1 MVCQLQREPMSR
13 PATLQRR
20 TTYLISLT
28 LVKLEAVGGEGDGA
42 ADDVDALERASFLE
56 GQIEGSTQQEDKQ
69 NPERERRVPGE
80 GVSLTASDGSP
91 LSPFDPRFEP
101 SGTRTGFKDVE
112 KKKEE
117 EGDILP
123 EEMSG
128 GRTRPSVQQTEGQL
142 PVETSKAS
150 RELKP
155 WKSVDIEA
163 SRTAKCQIPV
173 RIGQRPG
180 LLLKSHST
188 SRKDPKEGLSTV
200 AAKSLDRKEK
210 GDKAGGG
217 SSRLSWPENEAK
229 PKAKGSGPARGSPT
243 TEGQVKTGAPSTVSL
258 IPKPPRKG
266 KSRTLDNSDLHCLS
280 EDLKRGKEGE
290 KSRTSTRDRKM
301 LKFISGIF
309 TKSSPAA
316 SVSSPPYGTIPRDSS
331 NEDRSLGVAF
341 SSTQEWSLSRNI
353 SELRLGIVGSVRSG
367 KSALVHRFVAGS
379 YLPLESPEGG
389 RFKKEV
395 QVEGQSNLLLIRE
408 EGGPPDSQFSNWVD
422 AVVFVFSL
430 ENEDSFQ
437 EVLKYYTLLANYRN
451 TSDITVMLVGT
462 QDKISTSNPRV
473 IDDVRARQLCNDL
486 KRCTYYETCAT
497 YGLNV
502 DRVFNEAAQKIV
514 SLKKQSV
521 LMASCKSLPN
531 SPSHSGSSTPVSGQ
545 IPGQASNGGHASD
558 YSSSLPSTPN
568 VPHRELRGEAGPG
581 SSTPGSLHR
590 APRRRTSLFTNRR
603 GSDSEKRSLDSKG
616 DNIGSGR
623 AIPIKQSVLLK
634 RSGNSLNKE
643 WKKKYVTL
651 SNNGVLSYHPSMNDY
666 MQNSHGKEIDLLR
679 TTVKVPGKRPPRAV
693 SSCGSSAGING
704 LVKDIGGM
712 GVAETASAPSCPSGL
727 LPVDEQAVSSAS
739 KSERSLQRCPSS
751 LSNKGQ
757 SIDSNLS
764 IESTASPPSGKDPPP
779 PSPMIDRKKHRRKKS
794 MNLKG
799 DMTVGQAE
807 AKRKMWKLKSFGSLR
822 NIYKT
827 EEENFE
833 FMIVSSTGQTWHFE
847 ASSLED
853 RDSWVH
859 AIESQILASLQ
870 SCESSK
876 NKARM
881 DSQSEAVALQA
892 IRNTKGNAF
901 CVDCGASNPTWASL
915 NLGALIC
922 IECSGIHRNLGT
934 HLSRVRSLD
943 LDDWPLELTLVLN
956 SIGNEMANSIWER
969 NTQGRSKPSPDATRE
984 EREAWIRAKYE
995 QRLFVAELPDSELGV
1010 GVRLLNTVL
1019 ERDLASLLLLLAH
1032 SRKEE
1037 INAPPP
1043 PRDKDRR
1050 SALHLACETPDVVMT
1065 QLLVWYGSDV
1075 KARDAQG
1082 QTALAY
1088 ARRSGSQECVDIL
1101 LQHGCPNEGLAALP
1115 TPSLS
1120 RKSSTTSIGRT
1131 NSRRGVS

>member
-1 MVCQLQREPMSR
+1 MSR

-42 ADDVDALERASFLE
+42 ADDEDALERASFLE
-56 GQIEGSTQQEDKQ
+56 EGIEGSAQQEDKQ
-69 NPERERRVPGE
+69 NPERGCRVPGE
-80 GVSLTASDGSP
+80 GVSLIASDGSP

-101 SGTRTGFKDVE
+101 TGTRTGFKDVE
-112 KKKEE
+112 KQKEE
-117 EGDILP
+117 EGDVLP

-128 GRTRPSVQQTEGQL
+128 GRTRPSVKQTEGQL

-173 RIGQRPG
+173 RIGQRPS

-258 IPKPPRKG
+258 IPKPLRKG

-331 NEDRSLGVAF
+331 NEDRSLGVHQKADKH
-341 SSTQEWSLSRNI
+341 LCIYNHI
-353 SELRLGIVGSVRSG
+353 
-367 KSALVHRFVAGS
+367 
-379 YLPLESPEGG
+379 PEI
-389 RFKKEV
+389 
-395 QVEGQSNLLLIRE
+395 N
-408 EGGPPDSQFSNWVD
+408 
-422 AVVFVFSL
+422 
-430 ENEDSFQ
+430 
-437 EVLKYYTLLANYRN
+437 
-451 TSDITVMLVGT
+451 
-462 QDKISTSNPRV
+462 
-473 IDDVRARQLCNDL
+473 
-486 KRCTYYETCAT
+486 
-497 YGLNV
+497 
-502 DRVFNEAAQKIV
+502 
-514 SLKKQSV
+514 
-521 LMASCKSLPN
+521 
-531 SPSHSGSSTPVSGQ
+531 
-545 IPGQASNGGHASD
+545 HA
-558 YSSSLPSTPN
+558 
-568 VPHRELRGEAGPG
+568 
-581 SSTPGSLHR
+581 
-590 APRRRTSLFTNRR
+590 TNRR

-651 SNNGVLSYHPSMNDY
+651 SNNGVLSYHPSMNVSNEPFSHFTLTLKQLHEQVYTGEVAHLDY

-693 SSCGSSAGING
+693 SSCGSSTGING
-704 LVKDIGGM
+704 LVKDMGGM

-727 LPVDEQAVSSAS
+727 LPVDEQAVSSTS

-764 IESTASPPSGKDPPP
+764 IESMASPPSGKDPPP

-807 AKRKMWKLKSFGSLR
+807 
-822 NIYKT
+822 

-853 RDSWVH
+853 RDSW
-859 AIESQILASLQ
+859 
-870 SCESSK
+870 
-876 NKARM
+876 ARM

-1131 NSRRGVS
+1131 NSHRGVS

>member
-1 MVCQLQREPMSR
+1 
-13 PATLQRR
+13 
-20 TTYLISLT
+20 
-28 LVKLEAVGGEGDGA
+28 
-42 ADDVDALERASFLE
+42 
-56 GQIEGSTQQEDKQ
+56 
-69 NPERERRVPGE
+69 
-80 GVSLTASDGSP
+80 
-91 LSPFDPRFEP
+91 
-101 SGTRTGFKDVE
+101 
-112 KKKEE
+112 
-117 EGDILP
+117 
-123 EEMSG
+123 
-128 GRTRPSVQQTEGQL
+128 
-142 PVETSKAS
+142 
-150 RELKP
+150 
-155 WKSVDIEA
+155 
-163 SRTAKCQIPV
+163 
-173 RIGQRPG
+173 
-180 LLLKSHST
+180 
-188 SRKDPKEGLSTV
+188 
-200 AAKSLDRKEK
+200 
-210 GDKAGGG
+210 
-217 SSRLSWPENEAK
+217 
-229 PKAKGSGPARGSPT
+229 
-243 TEGQVKTGAPSTVSL
+243 
-258 IPKPPRKG
+258 
-266 KSRTLDNSDLHCLS
+266 
-280 EDLKRGKEGE
+280 
-290 KSRTSTRDRKM
+290 M

-341 SSTQEWSLSRNI
+341 SNTQEWSLSRNI
-353 SELRLGIVGSVRSG
+353 SELRLGVVGSVRSG
-367 KSALVHRFVAGS
+367 KSALVHRFVSGS
-379 YLPLESPEGG
+379 YLALESPEGG

-451 TSDITVMLVGT
+451 TSDIAVMLVGT

-473 IDDVRARQLCNDL
+473 IDDARARQLCIDL

-590 APRRRTSLFTNRR
+590 GPRRRTSLFT
-603 GSDSEKRSLDSKG
+603 
-616 DNIGSGR
+616 
-623 AIPIKQSVLLK
+623 
-634 RSGNSLNKE
+634 
-643 WKKKYVTL
+643 
-651 SNNGVLSYHPSMNDY
+651 DY

-693 SSCGSSAGING
+693 SSCGSSTGING
-704 LVKDIGGM
+704 LVKDMGGM

-727 LPVDEQAVSSAS
+727 LPVDEQAVSSTS

-764 IESTASPPSGKDPPP
+764 IESMASPPSGKDPPP

-807 AKRKMWKLKSFGSLR
+807 
-822 NIYKT
+822 

-876 NKARM
+876 NKA
-881 DSQSEAVALQA
+881 
-892 IRNTKGNAF
+892 
-901 CVDCGASNPTWASL
+901 
-915 NLGALIC
+915 
-922 IECSGIHRNLGT
+922 
-934 HLSRVRSLD
+934 
-943 LDDWPLELTLVLN
+943 
-956 SIGNEMANSIWER
+956 
-969 NTQGRSKPSPDATRE
+969 SP
-984 EREAWIRAKYE
+984 
-995 QRLFVAELPDSELGV
+995 RL
-1010 GVRLLNTVL
+1010 
-1019 ERDLASLLLLLAH
+1019 H
-1032 SRKEE
+1032 S
-1037 INAPPP
+1037 
-1043 PRDKDRR
+1043 
-1050 SALHLACETPDVVMT
+1050 
-1065 QLLVWYGSDV
+1065 
-1075 KARDAQG
+1075 
-1082 QTALAY
+1082 
-1088 ARRSGSQECVDIL
+1088 
-1101 LQHGCPNEGLAALP
+1101 GLAA
-1115 TPSLS
+1115 
-1120 RKSSTTSIGRT
+1120 
-1131 NSRRGVS
+1131 N